1 MSGNRFK
8 MSQFKMRGFLSL
20 RRFQRVNYIPNRCFS
35 TNNKFQWQNDDII
48 ISTINGPDEH
58 HDRHAEKSKK
68 EKKEKKEKTPKPEQQ
83 TEKQPEKY
91 YDGIF
96 HTKVPPW
103 YLP

>member
-8 MSQFKMRGFLSL
+8 MSQLKMRGFLSL
-20 RRFQRVNYIPNRCFS
+20 RRFQRVNYIPTMRFS
-35 TNNKFQWQNDDII
+35 TNSKFQWQNDDVI

-58 HDRHAEKSKK
+58 HDRQAEKSKK
-68 EKKEKKEKTPKPEQQ
+68 EKKEKKEKPEKPEQHE
-83 TEKQPEKY
+83 TQPEKH
-91 YDGIF
+91 YDGVF